1 MRCFRQ
7 KTGQIV
13 GKCQYR
19 ARRTSIPPTDPQIT
33 WEARL
38 TLIVKASWE
47 AISSGLGYR
56 GIANDRLWVLEY
68 VMERFGESGT
78 V

>member
-1 MRCFRQ
+1 M
-7 KTGQIV
+7 
-13 GKCQYR
+13 
-19 ARRTSIPPTDPQIT
+19 

-38 TLIVKASWE
+38 TLIDKASWE
-47 AISSGLGYR
+47 AIASGLGYR